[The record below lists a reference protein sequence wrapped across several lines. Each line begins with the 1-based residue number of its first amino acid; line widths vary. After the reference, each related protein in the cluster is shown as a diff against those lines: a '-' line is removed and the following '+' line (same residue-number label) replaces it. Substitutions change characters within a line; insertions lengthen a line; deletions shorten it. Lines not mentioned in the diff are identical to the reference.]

1 MRLAIIALA
10 ALTAGAAWAGAGDLH
25 LQPCAD
31 SKLKQPSRCGTYTV

>member
-10 ALTAGAAWAGAGDLH
+10 VLTAGTAWAGAGDLH